1 VRAVSRDKMN
11 VVVAEELAGIPRG
24 APGSAQNLYR
34 MDYQL
39 WRMNSLG
46 RKPEIPRSSA
56 AAHRAAL
63 ASVRRTHPDFTPTL
77 RVS

>member
-1 VRAVSRDKMN
+1 MSRDKMN
-11 VVVAEELAGIPRG
+11 AVVAEELAHIPRG
-24 APGSAQNLYR
+24 PRGSAQNLYR

-46 RKPEIPRSSA
+46 RKPEIPCSSA

-77 RVS
+77 HAS